1 MKSFLLAF
9 VAVTSFASA
18 FAAETCELHPL
29 LRSSDGAA
37 VNCTNSEDGRRLNR
51 NAEMPKV
58 AVVKKLL
65 EMGYTAK
72 NDSTFIKP

>member
-1 MKSFLLAF
+1 MKTLSVLFIVSTFVSAALAG
-9 VAVTSFASA
+9 
-18 FAAETCELHPL
+18 ETCEIHPL
-29 LRSSDGAA
+29 LRSSEGAA
-37 VNCTNSEDGRRLNR
+37 VKCTNSEDGRSLNR
-51 NAEMPKV
+51 NAELPKV